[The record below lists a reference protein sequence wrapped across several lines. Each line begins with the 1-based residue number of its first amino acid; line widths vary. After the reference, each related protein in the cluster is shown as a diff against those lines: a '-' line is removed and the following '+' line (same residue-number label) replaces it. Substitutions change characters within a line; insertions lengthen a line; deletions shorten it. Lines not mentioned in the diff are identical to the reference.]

1 LLRVD
6 YRSTYLSTNCLW
18 THYEVANTLVE
29 VLTSFYLFMMEMMH
43 TNYIEMMII
52 LNGFRFSYVY
62 VYWNVNVYVEMMII
76 MIILNVYVYIE
87 MWRL

>member
-1 LLRVD
+1 
-6 YRSTYLSTNCLW
+6 
-18 THYEVANTLVE
+18 
-29 VLTSFYLFMMEMMH
+29 MMEMMH

-52 LNGFRFSYVY
+52 LNCFRFSYVY
-62 VYWNVNVYVEMMII
+62 VWNVNVYVWNVNVYVYVEMMII